1 MVGRILEINRL
12 NESLH
17 SETSEL
23 IAVYGR
29 RRIGKTYL
37 IRNVCDKYI
46 KFEVTALYKASLE
59 QQLGVFFKE
68 LISRSDRF
76 KSEDLPE
83 NWEQAFELLKL
94 YLNSLKGKSK
104 KVIFIDEFPWFD
116 THKADFIKYFGHF
129 WNSYCEKRKDLVLI
143 VCGSAASYMIKN
155 IISNKG
161 SLHARLSYSLRL
173 MPFSLHETKLYLRSK
188 QIKWSHYNIL
198 QLYTCIGGIPHY
210 LSKIKKEESVVQN
223 IQRLCFDTN
232 GDLANEFNVV
242 FESLFENSETHI
254 AIVKMLAKARK
265 GLNRDELIKATGFSG
280 GGHFTNA
287 LNELTAS
294 GFITDYKAYNH
305 KSKMTLYR
313 LTDEYSRFYL
323 KYIENYKNQGANFW
337 KTMSQQ
343 QSYLSWAGYNFETL
357 CLKHL
362 DQIKKALGIEGI
374 HSVASCWTGNSA
386 QIDLLISRKDNWIN
400 ICEMKFYN
408 NAYTIDRSEFKKLSE
423 KINQFKQE
431 TQSKSTIV
439 LTVISTF
446 GVKNNEYA
454 QDIVNDNLTA
464 DILFL
469 P

>member
-1 MVGRILEINRL
+1 MIGRISEINRL
-12 NESLH
+12 KNSIK
-17 SETSEL
+17 SEVSEL

-29 RRIGKTYL
+29 RRIGKTFL
-37 IRNVCDKYI
+37 IRNVCNKFI
-46 KFEVTALYKASLE
+46 RFEVAGLYKGSLE
-59 QQLGVFFKE
+59 QQLGIFFKE
-68 LISRSDRF
+68 LSARSDMF
-76 KSEDLPE
+76 KSTEQPQ
-83 NWEQAFELLKL
+83 NWDKAFELLKL

-116 THKADFIKYFGHF
+116 THKSDFIKYFGHF
-129 WNSYCEKRKDLVLI
+129 WNSYCEKRKDLMLVI
-143 VCGSAASYMIKN
+143 CGSAASYMIKN
-155 IISNKG
+155 IISNRG
-161 SLHARLSYSLRL
+161 SLHARLTYSLRL
-173 MPFSLHETKLYLRSK
+173 MPFSLYETELYLNSK
-188 QIKWSHYNIL
+188 QVKWSHYNIL

-210 LSKIKKEESVVQN
+210 LSKIRKEESVVQN
-223 IQRLCFDTN
+223 LQRLCFDLN
-232 GDLANEFNVV
+232 GDLVNEFNIV

-254 AIVKMLAKARK
+254 SIVRMLATARK
-265 GLNRDELIKATGFSG
+265 GLTRDERIKATRNSG
-280 GGHFTNA
+280 GGYFSNA
-287 LNELTAS
+287 LKELTAS
-294 GFITDYKAYNH
+294 GFITDYSAYNH

-323 KYIENYKNQGANFW
+323 KYIEKYKNQGANFW

-343 QSYLSWAGYNFETL
+343 QSYFSWAGYNFETV

-362 DQIKKALGIEGI
+362 DKIKKALGIEGI
-374 HSVASCWTGNSA
+374 HSIASSWTGDSA

-408 NAYTIDRSEFKKLSE
+408 NEYTIDRSEFKKLSE